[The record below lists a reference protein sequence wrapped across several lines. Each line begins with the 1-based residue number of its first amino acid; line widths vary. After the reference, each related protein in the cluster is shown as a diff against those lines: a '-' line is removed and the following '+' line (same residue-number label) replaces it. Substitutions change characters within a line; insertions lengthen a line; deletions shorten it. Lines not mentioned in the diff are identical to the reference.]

1 MLPLTTFNLIATT
14 TTCLLHQQFD
24 ERLESLD
31 QIAPGAPG
39 TSDVTDIC
47 LESGRS
53 LSGPDVV
60 FCV

>member
-1 MLPLTTFNLIATT
+1 MVEARERNNAPPEAPRK
-14 TTCLLHQQFD
+14 HQQFD

-39 TSDVTDIC
+39 TSDATDIC